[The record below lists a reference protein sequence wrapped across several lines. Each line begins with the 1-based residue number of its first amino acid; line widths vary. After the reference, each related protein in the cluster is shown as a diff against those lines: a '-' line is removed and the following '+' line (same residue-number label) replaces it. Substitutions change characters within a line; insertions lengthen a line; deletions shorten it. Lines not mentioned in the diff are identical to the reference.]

1 MTATSQGATNR
12 HRTRAGHPVT
22 RQTWCLA
29 ALAAMAAAGCWH
41 AGRTGEAVWSA
52 LFGLLGGGFLF
63 AIGWTWHDEGMSE

>member
-1 MTATSQGATNR
+1 
-12 HRTRAGHPVT
+12 VT
-22 RQTWCLA
+22 RQGWCLVV
-29 ALAAMAAAGCWH
+29 LAVMAGAGCWH